1 MGRGKYEDLTGTWFD
16 KIEVLNRAPRERGG
30 QPKWVCRCECGK
42 IFIAQARYLKLG
54 KTKSCGCAAK
64 RASVGEMGKYDMRK
78 NSLSLDT
85 LELDFDKGDPY
96 QNLANAIIAVA
107 ADDYRTALKENNDK
121 LKASLEK
128 FFHSNWYKTLTNV
141 DGDSLIA
148 LLQKEH
154 TAALAAANT

>member
-1 MGRGKYEDLTGTWFD
+1 MGRGKFEDLSGTWFD
-16 KIEVLNRAPRERGG
+16 KIEVLNRAPREQGG
-30 QPKWVCRCECGK
+30 HPKWVCRCGCGN
-42 IFIAQARYLKLG
+42 IFIAQARYLKSG
-54 KTKSCGCAAK
+54 KTKSCGCLTKKGKPAN
-64 RASVGEMGKYDMRK
+64 EMPIRDMWK
-78 NSLSLDT
+78 NSESLDA
-85 LELDFDKGDPY
+85 LDMENEEPY

-107 ADDYRTALKENNDK
+107 ADDYRSALKENNEK

-154 TAALAAANT
+154 TAALAAENT

>member
-30 QPKWVCRCECGK
+30 HPKWVCRCECGN
-42 IFIAQARYLKLG
+42 IFIAQARYLKSG
-54 KTKSCGCAAK
+54 KTKSCGCLKKGKPAN
-64 RASVGEMGKYDMRK
+64 EMSIRDMWK
-78 NSLSLDT
+78 NSESLDA
-85 LELDFDKGDPY
+85 LDMENEEPY

-107 ADDYRTALKENNDK
+107 ADDYRAALKENNEK